1 MLEKNQMVEDGTGNK
16 KETQLEL
23 VKTKELDPG
32 TAGIEFCQT
41 HRIDKIELTYKR
53 TPMKEIQGMVMR
65 RKMITLK
72 NQNYTPP
79 PNPKQLPLIV
89 SSALNNKISW

>member
-72 NQNYTPP
+72 NQNHTPP